1 MRVRAKPTVIDA
13 SLVGC
18 TIFMRW
24 PAPHGWLLGKLTERF
39 ITPQTPRLYAKFNV
53 RIRWIDGWENHN
65 LLLDN
70 YLQGPNA
77 PVYAWVVVDKDAPAQ
92 A

>member
-1 MRVRAKPTVIDA
+1 MIHLCGLPNLHAVE
-13 SLVGC
+13 G
-18 TIFMRW
+18 
-24 PAPHGWLLGKLTERF
+24 APHGWLLGKLTERF
-39 ITPQTPRLYAKFNV
+39 TPQTPRLYAKFNV

-77 PVYAWVVVDKDAPAQ
+77 PVYAWVVVDKDALTHRRSQ
-92 A
+92 